1 MHIHVCMH
9 EGTLTHKNVDAH
21 RRQCLDPLEL
31 ELQVDLSYLLWELGT
46 ELSQDLLKN
55 STHPDH

>member
-1 MHIHVCMH
+1 MH
-9 EGTLTHKNVDAH
+9 EGTLTHKNADAH

-46 ELSQDLLKN
+46 ELSQDLL
-55 STHPDH
+55 